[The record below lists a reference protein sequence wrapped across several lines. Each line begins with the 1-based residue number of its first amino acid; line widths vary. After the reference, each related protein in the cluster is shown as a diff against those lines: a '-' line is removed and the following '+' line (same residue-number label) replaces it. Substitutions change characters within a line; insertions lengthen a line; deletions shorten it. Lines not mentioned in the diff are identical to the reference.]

1 MNVLIESKVVTP
13 EDVEIYRSSKYQVIT
28 IIPSTEAPTMNVY
41 VFNQEELE
49 RFLKTYSRYSEFVIA
64 VRQVQALA

>member
-1 MNVLIESKVVTP
+1 MLIESKVVTP
-13 EDVEIYRSSKYQVIT
+13 EDVEIYRSSKYRVIT
-28 IIPSTEAPTMNVY
+28 IMLSTEAPTMNVY

-64 VRQVQALA
+64 VSQVQALA

>member
-13 EDVEIYRSSKYQVIT
+13 EDVKIYRSSKYQVIT

-64 VRQVQALA
+64 VSQVQALA

>member
-1 MNVLIESKVVTP
+1 MLIESKVVTP

>member
-1 MNVLIESKVVTP
+1 MLIESKVVTP

-49 RFLKTYSRYSEFVIA
+49 RFLKTYSRYSEFVVA
-64 VRQVQALA
+64 VSQVQALA

>member
-1 MNVLIESKVVTP
+1 MLVESKVVTS

-49 RFLKTYSRYSEFVIA
+49 RFLKTYSRYSEFVIS
-64 VRQVQALA
+64 VSQVQALA

>member
-28 IIPSTEAPTMNVY
+28 IIPSTEAATMNVY

-64 VRQVQALA
+64 VSQVQALA